1 MVTKVRPVSTTKMA
15 DIKRLLAKMEEFFKE
30 MQEIEKI
37 KSNENMVS
45 MLKAVKDIF
54 SEGIENFKSLN
65 LDDKLLMLAQ
75 ESFKSGIL
83 CMRILKKNLSK
94 EVTAEIN
101 ELLKKSGLVCG
112 LVV

>member
-1 MVTKVRPVSTTKMA
+1 MKGVSGHGYESKTSKYTKMA

-54 SEGIENFKSLN
+54 
-65 LDDKLLMLAQ
+65 
-75 ESFKSGIL
+75 
-83 CMRILKKNLSK
+83 LK
-94 EVTAEIN
+94 V
-101 ELLKKSGLVCG
+101 
-112 LVV
+112 